1 MSLNV
6 TGEKRLSG
14 KESACNARNVGD
26 VGLIPR
32 SGRSPA
38 GGNGIPLQYSC
49 LGNPM
54 DRGAWW
60 STVHRVAKKSDITE
74 QLGIHARGKA
84 T

>member
-14 KESACNARNVGD
+14 KESACNARDVGD

-60 STVHRVAKKSDITE
+60 STVHGIAKSQT
-74 QLGIHARGKA
+74 QLSCIFIC
-84 T
+84 